1 MSTQTVEDAVATA
14 LANRL
19 RMDKADIDLDLPLHL
34 LPKIESV
41 VILSVVVD
49 LENALGVV
57 IPDDIPYSAVTAR
70 DLAKLVTELM

>member
-19 RMDKADIDLDLPLHL
+19 QMDKADIDLDLPMHL

-57 IPDDIPYSAVTAR
+57 IPDDIPFAAVTAR
-70 DLAKLVTELM
+70 DLAKLVMELM

>member
-1 MSTQTVEDAVATA
+1 MQTVEDAVATA

-19 RMDKADIDLDLPLHL
+19 QMDKADIDLDLPMHL

-49 LENALGVV
+49 LEDALSVA
-57 IPDDIPYSAVTAR
+57 IPDDVPFAAVTAR
-70 DLAKLVTELM
+70 DLAELIKELM

>member
-1 MSTQTVEDAVATA
+1 MSMQTVEDAVATA

-19 RMDKADIDLDLPLHL
+19 QMDKADIDLDLPMHL

-49 LENALGVV
+49 LEDALSVA
-57 IPDDIPYSAVTAR
+57 IPDDVPFAAVTAR
-70 DLAKLVTELM
+70 DLAELIKELM